1 MLLDIFMDGLR
12 VLVLVE
18 WWVYFFLVLFG
29 EVWNFDVICEVV
41 LYILILVK
49 FFSIFYK
56 LFL

>member
-49 FFSIFYK
+49 FFSIF
-56 LFL
+56 